1 MNISNIADNNYPVES
16 WKFRINL
23 RRIVASSEKKNKND
37 SLNLSQVKKIDNS

>member
-23 RRIVASSEKKNKND
+23 RHIVASSEKKTKTIH
-37 SLNLSQVKKIDNS
+37 LTLVR

>member
-16 WKFRINL
+16 WKFRLNL
-23 RRIVASSEKKNKND
+23 RRIVASSEKKKND